1 MGRCWQVR
9 KGVGEGI
16 LNEISLR
23 GPDVGKQ
30 RVWREPQVVLSDP
43 DLSSGIAW
51 PL

>member
-30 RVWREPQVVLSDP
+30 RVWREPQAVLSDP